1 MAESLFA
8 CTAEARTA
16 TKGCRI
22 KSNAFLT
29 SRMAA
34 RDARSLRIGEDVA
47 DEEDDDASSG
57 ADED

>member
-47 DEEDDDASSG
+47 DEDDDASSG